1 MGRGRGGRAEEPPWL
16 ERERLYE
23 TSKGESRYEVDTE
36 LDCQQ
41 RRAGH
46 RFHYRRRPRSRT
58 RPKHDRTDH
67 STHRTSALGWI
78 ALLPIASALCCF
90 IMLASDSAIYPM
102 TRNVV
107 AESVNPLIIKP
118 SFFTDGASRRGT
130 SAIILEAAGSGDA
143 PNATSLGR
151 SSIGAGMHIV
161 PRTSAS
167 TKIYTSSHRMQHH
180 EQPTS
185 RDSHQQL
192 YPLAT
197 ETPIIASSQLHTRLH
212 PTLAHA
218 SLRPQRTCICPYI
231 FTPSPPA
238 THLSPPT
245 AHQLQ
250 PAPPITCNR
259 PPAHSDR
266 ADSSSL
272 PASLRPAAPPA
283 CRPTCPG
290 RLAWTRP
297 LLCRAAQRLHASK
310 PCHAGSHGTR
320 QKYHLK
326 ENSNK
331 KSAIL
336 RCNNAFEEPDGYA
349 CASASC
355 MAPALPSRPSLR
367 TSSRPSSRAPSRTS
381 PGASA
386 VHQHIASPLARAG
399 LKTAINVIHA

>member
-1 MGRGRGGRAEEPPWL
+1 MIPGKKHPSMGRGHGGEADEPPWE
-16 ERERLYE
+16 ERERHCKISMGY
-23 TSKGESRYEVDTE
+23 SAYVFATE
-36 LDCQQ
+36 PDYQQ
-41 RRAGH
+41 RRAGS
-46 RFHYRRRPRSRT
+46 RFRYRRRRRSGT
-58 RPKHDRTDH
+58 SSEQGWGDSGSWHV
-67 STHRTSALGWI
+67 STLAWI
-78 ALLPIASALCCF
+78 AFLTTVLAFCYSNTPARGSATCL
-90 IMLASDSAIYPM
+90 M
-102 TRNVV
+102 TRIT
-107 AESVNPLIIKP
+107 ATESMYLLTTARSV
-118 SFFTDGASRRGT
+118 STDGALRRGT
-130 SAIILEAAGSGDA
+130 SAIVLEATGSDDA
-143 PNATSLGR
+143 PNAPSFGR
-151 SSIGAGMHIV
+151 LSIGARRHIV

-167 TKIYTSSHRMQHH
+167 TQTYTSTHRMRHH

-185 RDSHQQL
+185 LDLHQQL
-192 YPLAT
+192 YLLDAEP
-197 ETPIIASSQLHTRLH
+197 PIIASSRPHVRLH
-212 PTLAHA
+212 
-218 SLRPQRTCICPYI
+218 RT
-231 FTPSPPA
+231 A
-238 THLSPPT
+238 
-245 AHQLQ
+245 
-250 PAPPITCNR
+250 
-259 PPAHSDR
+259 
-266 ADSSSL
+266 SSSL

-297 LLCRAAQRLHASK
+297 LLCRAAQRLHASM

-386 VHQHIASPLARAG
+386 VHQQIAPPLAREG